1 LAQTNPSPSPFSK
14 DFVGIRIKVESD
26 LHFNGSEFSGKIYI
40 RDAHFSNAALL
51 DNCTFHDFVQMIG
64 TTAGYK
70 IRMNWCTF
78 HAYIDLGETDD
89 TTFELALSQI
99 SKADNALYSCPPK
112 GWYIK
117 EDVPGDFA
125 ILDRPRWTSW
135 TNT

>member
-1 LAQTNPSPSPFSK
+1 
-14 DFVGIRIKVESD
+14 
-26 LHFNGSEFSGKIYI
+26 
-40 RDAHFSNAALL
+40 
-51 DNCTFHDFVQMIG
+51 MIG

-125 ILDRPRWTSW
+125 IFRSPEMDELDKHMKKMRDKGPSQNQLRPTRMVLPKTGPRLKDEFED
-135 TNT
+135 